1 MFREPPPPRTVE
13 VDQVDCVFDVVV
25 LFFLNLLEV
34 DQVFL
39 VGLVDLVDLVG
50 LDVLVELVLFFV
62 VSFGSSDVA
71 DDSVVIELI
80 FFFELVEV
88 VIYFEL
94 MFLSGTDVLDDL
106 VTVIGVGWLVVEI
119 NGKRSLGLDKLVIF
133 NCYLGYTDRQI
144 GVSIVCS

>member
-1 MFREPPPPRTVE
+1 MFDE
-13 VDQVDCVFDVVV
+13 VVF
-25 LFFLNLLEV
+25 FFLNLLEV

-39 VGLVDLVDLVG
+39 VGLIDLVDLVG

-88 VIYFEL
+88 VICFEL
-94 MFLSGTDVLDDL
+94 ILSVTNVLEDL
-106 VTVIGVGWLVVEI
+106 VTVVGVGWLVVEI

>member
-1 MFREPPPPRTVE
+1 M
-13 VDQVDCVFDVVV
+13 DQVDCVFDEVVF
-25 LFFLNLLEV
+25 FFLNLLEV

-62 VSFGSSDVA
+62 VSFGTSDVA
-71 DDSVVIELI
+71 DTVVIELI

-94 MFLSGTDVLDDL
+94 MFLSGNDVLDDL

-133 NCYLGYTDRQI
+133 NCYLGYMI
-144 GVSIVCS
+144 GKSVSLLSALQLEK

>member
-1 MFREPPPPRTVE
+1 MFDE
-13 VDQVDCVFDVVV
+13 VVF
-25 LFFLNLLEV
+25 FFLNLLEV

-88 VIYFEL
+88 VICFEL

>member
-1 MFREPPPPRTVE
+1 M
-13 VDQVDCVFDVVV
+13 DQVDCAFDVVV

-39 VGLVDLVDLVG
+39 VGLIDLVDLVA

-71 DDSVVIELI
+71 DDSDGVIELI

-88 VIYFEL
+88 VICFEL

-119 NGKRSLGLDKLVIF
+119 NGKRSLGLDKLVI
-133 NCYLGYTDRQI
+133 LTAI
-144 GVSIVCS
+144 

>member
-1 MFREPPPPRTVE
+1 ME
-13 VDQVDCVFDVVV
+13 VDQVDCVFDEVVF
-25 LFFLNLLEV
+25 FFLNLLEV

-39 VGLVDLVDLVG
+39 VGLIDLVDLVG

>member
-1 MFREPPPPRTVE
+1 MFDE
-13 VDQVDCVFDVVV
+13 VVF
-25 LFFLNLLEV
+25 FFLNLLEV

-39 VGLVDLVDLVG
+39 VGLIDLVDLVG
-50 LDVLVELVLFFV
+50 LDVLVDLVALDVLVELVLFFV

-88 VIYFEL
+88 VICFEL

-119 NGKRSLGLDKLVIF
+119 NGKRSLGLDKLVI
-133 NCYLGYTDRQI
+133 LTAI
-144 GVSIVCS
+144 

>member
-1 MFREPPPPRTVE
+1 M
-13 VDQVDCVFDVVV
+13 DQVDCVFDVVV

-88 VIYFEL
+88 VICFEL

-119 NGKRSLGLDKLVIF
+119 NGKRSLGLDKLVI
-133 NCYLGYTDRQI
+133 LTAI
-144 GVSIVCS
+144 

>member
-1 MFREPPPPRTVE
+1 MFDE
-13 VDQVDCVFDVVV
+13 VVF
-25 LFFLNLLEV
+25 FFLNLLEV

-39 VGLVDLVDLVG
+39 VGLIDLVDLVG

-88 VIYFEL
+88 VICFEL
-94 MFLSGTDVLDDL
+94 ILSVTNVLEDL

>member
-1 MFREPPPPRTVE
+1 MFREPPPPRTEE

-25 LFFLNLLEV
+25 LFFWNLLEV

-39 VGLVDLVDLVG
+39 VGLIDLVDLVG

-71 DDSVVIELI
+71 DTVVIELI

-119 NGKRSLGLDKLVIF
+119 NGKRSLGLDKLVI
-133 NCYLGYTDRQI
+133 
-144 GVSIVCS
+144 

>member
-1 MFREPPPPRTVE
+1 M
-13 VDQVDCVFDVVV
+13 DQVDCVFDVVV

-39 VGLVDLVDLVG
+39 VGLVDLVDLVA

-71 DDSVVIELI
+71 DDSVELI

-88 VIYFEL
+88 VICFEL
-94 MFLSGTDVLDDL
+94 MFLSGTDVLDNL
-106 VTVIGVGWLVVEI
+106 VTVVGVRWLVVEI
-119 NGKRSLGLDKLVIF
+119 NGKRSLGLDKLVI
-133 NCYLGYTDRQI
+133 
-144 GVSIVCS
+144 

>member
-1 MFREPPPPRTVE
+1 M
-13 VDQVDCVFDVVV
+13 DQVDCAFDVVV

-50 LDVLVELVLFFV
+50 LDVLVELGLFFV

-71 DDSVVIELI
+71 DDSGVIELI

-88 VIYFEL
+88 VICFELL
-94 MFLSGTDVLDDL
+94 MFLSVTNVLDDL
-106 VTVIGVGWLVVEI
+106 VTVVGVGWLVVEI
-119 NGKRSLGLDKLVIF
+119 NGKRSLGLDKLVI
-133 NCYLGYTDRQI
+133 
-144 GVSIVCS
+144 

>member
-1 MFREPPPPRTVE
+1 MFDE
-13 VDQVDCVFDVVV
+13 VVF
-25 LFFLNLLEV
+25 FFLNLLEV

-39 VGLVDLVDLVG
+39 VGLIDLVDLVG
-50 LDVLVELVLFFV
+50 LDVLVDLVALDVLVELVLFFV

-88 VIYFEL
+88 VICFEL
-94 MFLSGTDVLDDL
+94 MFLSGTDVLDNL
-106 VTVIGVGWLVVEI
+106 VTVVGVRWLVVEI

>member
-1 MFREPPPPRTVE
+1 M
-13 VDQVDCVFDVVV
+13 
-25 LFFLNLLEV
+25 FFLNLLEV

-71 DDSVVIELI
+71 DTVVIELI

-106 VTVIGVGWLVVEI
+106 
-119 NGKRSLGLDKLVIF
+119 GKTRLLGCTTFIW
-133 NCYLGYTDRQI
+133 
-144 GVSIVCS
+144 

>member
-1 MFREPPPPRTVE
+1 MFDE
-13 VDQVDCVFDVVV
+13 VVF
-25 LFFLNLLEV
+25 FFLNLLEV

-50 LDVLVELVLFFV
+50 MDVLVELVLFFV

-71 DDSVVIELI
+71 DDSGVIELI

-94 MFLSGTDVLDDL
+94 MFLSGNDVLDDL

-119 NGKRSLGLDKLVIF
+119 NGKRSLGLDKLVI
-133 NCYLGYTDRQI
+133 
-144 GVSIVCS
+144 

>member
-1 MFREPPPPRTVE
+1 MFDE
-13 VDQVDCVFDVVV
+13 VVF
-25 LFFLNLLEV
+25 FFLNLLEV

-62 VSFGSSDVA
+62 VSFGSSDVD
-71 DDSVVIELI
+71 DDSDFVIELI

-88 VIYFEL
+88 VICFEL
-94 MFLSGTDVLDDL
+94 ILSVTNVLEDL
-106 VTVIGVGWLVVEI
+106 VTVVIGVGWLVVEI

-133 NCYLGYTDRQI
+133 NCYLGDTDRQI

>member
-1 MFREPPPPRTVE
+1 M
-13 VDQVDCVFDVVV
+13 DQVDCVFDVVV

-119 NGKRSLGLDKLVIF
+119 NGKRSLGLDKLVI
-133 NCYLGYTDRQI
+133 LTAI
-144 GVSIVCS
+144 

>member
-1 MFREPPPPRTVE
+1 MLREPPPPRTEE

-62 VSFGSSDVA
+62 VSFGSSDFA
-71 DDSVVIELI
+71 DDSVELI

-88 VIYFEL
+88 VICFEL
-94 MFLSGTDVLDDL
+94 MFLSVTNVLDDL
-106 VTVIGVGWLVVEI
+106 VTVVGVGWLVVEI